1 MGSPLEMAESPDSP
15 TLTAELQSR
24 RATRT
29 TSHHGFP
36 NLIAAMNAPAL
47 TPMMQQFRDAK
58 SAYPGMLVLF
68 RNGDFYELFEEDAEL
83 GHRLLGLTLTRRD
96 KEIPMAG
103 FPHHKLEYYLGLL
116 LKAGHRVAV
125 CEQMEEA
132 GPGKKLIRRE
142 VNRVVTPG
150 TVTEEELLDARR
162 PNHLLAMCRGKANLV
177 GLAWADLSTGA
188 FFGLDISLSQLPDEL
203 SRIAAVEC
211 LIPEEPD
218 PPSGVEPWWT
228 PAASSL
234 ITHRPRWTFEPTTA
248 RACLQRHFGVA
259 SMTGFGFQDGQ
270 PCLIAAGALLQYLQ
284 ETLKASLGH
293 IRRIRP
299 YRPDSHLMLDDVT
312 RRSLELTRT
321 LRDNQREGS
330 LLSHL
335 DRTVTPMGAR
345 YFHDALLAPL
355 NNRPEIEA
363 RLDAVDELLHDH
375 SLRQSLRELLNQ
387 FGDLHRL
394 TSRVSTARATPKD
407 LAVLARSLRLLPKVK
422 ARLAGRRSALLNE
435 QESLLELCP
444 DLRMLLDR
452 SLTDDPPF
460 SAKDG
465 GIIREGYHA
474 ELDALRQLA
483 RDGKDWIA
491 RYQAEE
497 ITRTGI
503 TSLKVGY
510 TDVMGYY
517 IEITNANETRVPADY
532 IHERTL
538 KNCKRYS
545 TPQLKEYEERVVTAQ
560 ERSQALEFEL
570 FIQLR
575 DQVAAQTHRLLQTAE
590 VLATIDFLAALAELA
605 ASRGYIRP
613 SIVEEPILEIRDGR
627 HPVLE
632 QLLPPGSFVPN
643 DVVFQPE
650 SGQFWLITGPN
661 MSGKSTFIRQV
672 ALLTLM
678 AHLGSFIPAKSASIG
693 IVDRIFT
700 RVGASDELSR
710 GQSTFMVEMTEA
722 ANILN
727 NATARSLVILDEI
740 GRGTSTYDGLSL
752 AWAITEYLHDAIRC
766 RTLFATHY
774 HELARLSETLPGLRN
789 YTVQVSEL
797 NNEVIFLHKIM
808 PGNADKSYGI
818 HVARLAGVPAPV
830 LHRAQAI
837 LRCLE
842 SSAATSS
849 SPGLTANIPEKMPT
863 EPEAIHPWQEQTG
876 HRVPATVSQGLTRPA
891 VIEPKTAEGVSEPEV
906 APVIV
911 NPPEKSRRKSRST
924 ASGPSLFG
932 DVPE

>member
-1 MGSPLEMAESPDSP
+1 
-15 TLTAELQSR
+15 
-24 RATRT
+24 
-29 TSHHGFP
+29 
-36 NLIAAMNAPAL
+36 MNAPPL

-58 SAYPGMLVLF
+58 SAHPGMLVLF
-68 RNGDFYELFEEDAEL
+68 RNGDFYELFEDDAEL
-83 GHRLLGLTLTRRD
+83 GHRILGLTLTRRD

-103 FPHHKLEYYLGLL
+103 FPQHKLEYYLGLL

-150 TVTEEELLDARR
+150 TITEDELLDARR
-162 PNHLLAMCRGKANLV
+162 PNHLVALSRGKAGIV
-177 GLAWADLSTGA
+177 GIAWADLSTGEFSGMDCSEQRLA
-188 FFGLDISLSQLPDEL
+188 DEL
-203 SRIAAVEC
+203 ARIAAVEC
-211 LIPEEPD
+211 LIPEEPE
-218 PPSGVEPWWT
+218 PAEGTEPWW
-228 PAASSL
+228 AAARSQL
-234 ITHRPRWTFEPTTA
+234 ITRRPSWTFEPTTA
-248 RACLQRHFGVA
+248 IAFLQRQFSVA
-259 SMTGFGFQDGQ
+259 TLTGYGFQDGQ
-270 PCLIAAGALLQYLQ
+270 PCLVAAGALLQYLQ

-299 YRPDSHLMLDDVT
+299 YRPDSHLMLGDVT

-321 LRDNQREGS
+321 LRENQREGS
-330 LLSHL
+330 LLSLL

-345 YFHDALLAPL
+345 YLHDALLAPL
-355 NNRPEIEA
+355 NARPAIEA
-363 RLDAVDELLHDH
+363 RLDAVEELLHDH
-375 SLRQSLRELLNQ
+375 SLRQSLRELLDQ
-387 FGDLHRL
+387 VGDLQRL

-407 LAVLARSLRLLPKVK
+407 LAVVARSLRLLPKLK
-422 ARLAGRRSALLNE
+422 ARLSGRRSALLNE
-435 QESLLELCP
+435 QETLLELCP
-444 DLRMLLDR
+444 DLRELLDQ
-452 SLTDDPPF
+452 SLTDDPPY
-460 SAKDG
+460 SPKEG
-465 GIIREGYHA
+465 GIIREGYHP
-474 ELDALRQLA
+474 ELDELRKLA

-503 TSLKVGY
+503 SSLKVGF

-560 ERSQALEFEL
+560 ERSEALEFEL
-570 FIQLR
+570 FLQLR
-575 DQVAAQTHRLLQTAE
+575 DQIAAQTHRLLQTAD
-590 VLATIDFLAALAELA
+590 VLATIDFLASLAELA
-605 ASRGYIRP
+605 ASRGYVRP
-613 SIVEEPILEIRDGR
+613 RIVDEPILDIRDGR

-643 DVVFQPE
+643 DVILRPQA
-650 SGQFWLITGPN
+650 GNFWLITGPN

-672 ALLTLM
+672 ALLALM
-678 AHLGSFIPAKSASIG
+678 AHLGSFVPAKSASIG
-693 IVDRIFT
+693 VADRIFT

-727 NATARSLVILDEI
+727 NATPRSLVILDEI

-752 AWAITEYLHDAIRC
+752 AWAITEYLHNEICC
-766 RTLFATHY
+766 RALFATHY
-774 HELARLSETLPGLRN
+774 HELARLSNSLSDLRN

-797 NNEVIFLHKIM
+797 ENEVIFLHKIA

-818 HVARLAGVPAPV
+818 HVARLAGVPAAV
-830 LHRAQAI
+830 LQRAEEV
-837 LRCLE
+837 LRRLE
-842 SSAATSS
+842 SPTDRTAPELPVSPTGASISQHASTVAQVQTGPADGERASRQPPSS
-849 SPGLTANIPEKMPT
+849 SSS
-863 EPEAIHPWQEQTG
+863 EPEATEGLPD
-876 HRVPATVSQGLTRPA
+876 TV
-891 VIEPKTAEGVSEPEV
+891 EPRLV
-906 APVIV
+906 V
-911 NPPEKSRRKSRST
+911 NPPEKARRKARSIP
-924 ASGPSLFG
+924 AGPTLFG